1 MRRALAFPR
10 MPNLPTSR
18 QVRDSA
24 PASAKPRAADRR
36 SLARAFQTF
45 TQAAGSL
52 EKSYGQL
59 QNEVSRLRADLER
72 TNAELARSL
81 EENARAR
88 AFLSQVLAGL
98 PCGVL
103 VSDSQGQVQM
113 LNSEAR
119 RLLELDP
126 DGVPDNDPPSSAVL
140 KKLLSEVSPGD
151 CYTEQE
157 WAPGPPPGNRVLAIS
172 TAKVEISREAE
183 SETIWIL
190 RDITDQKRLAVEREE
205 GRRAHALAEI
215 AALLAHE
222 IRNPLGSMELFTGL
236 LANAT
241 LGMPETHPW
250 VMHLQAGLRSL
261 AATVNNVLQ
270 FHGKSCEELLPARL
284 DRLLCDTVE
293 ILSPLA
299 RRQGLTIVMEDLIGG
314 VMVSADPQR
323 LQQAFF
329 NLALNALWATAEG
342 GTLTVRVRWAAHFP
356 QGTVQIEFQD
366 DGTGIEPHLLDAIF
380 KPGFTTKA
388 GSPGLGLSVCK
399 RVIEQHGGSISVDS
413 HVHRGSTFTIFLPAS
428 GGTQ

>member
-18 QVRDSA
+18 QVRDST

-72 TNAELARSL
+72 TNAELSHSL

-103 VSDSQGQVQM
+103 VSDSQGRVQM

-126 DGVPDNDPPSSAVL
+126 EGLPDNDPPSSEVL
-140 KKLLSEVSPGD
+140 NKLLSEVSAGP
-151 CYTEQE
+151 CFAEEE
-157 WAPGPPPGNRVLAIS
+157 WSPDPPPGNLVLAIS
-172 TAKVEISREAE
+172 TAKVEISREEE

-215 AALLAHE
+215 AAVLAHE

-241 LGMPETHPW
+241 ARMPETHPW

-270 FHGKSCEELLPARL
+270 FHGKPCEELLPTRL
-284 DRLLCDTVE
+284 DRLLRDTVE
-293 ILSPLA
+293 FLGPLA
-299 RRQGLTIVMEDLIGG
+299 RRQGLTIVMDDLIGG

-323 LQQAFF
+323 LQQVFF

-342 GTLTVRVRWAAHFP
+342 GTLTVRVRWAAHLP
-356 QGTVQIEFQD
+356 RGLVRIDFQD
-366 DGTGIEPHLLDAIF
+366 DGTGIEPDMLEAIF

-399 RVIEQHGGSISVDS
+399 RVIEQHGGSICVESQVG
-413 HVHRGSTFTIFLPAS
+413 RGSTFTIFLPAS

>member
-24 PASAKPRAADRR
+24 PTSAKPRAADRR

-72 TNAELARSL
+72 TNAELSRSL
-81 EENARAR
+81 QENARAR

-103 VSDSQGQVQM
+103 VSDSLGRVQM

-119 RLLELDP
+119 RLLELDME
-126 DGVPDNDPPSSAVL
+126 GVPDNDSPSSAVL
-140 KKLLSEVSPGD
+140 NRLLSEVSPGP
-151 CYTEQE
+151 CYAEQE
-157 WAPGPPPGNRVLAIS
+157 WSPDPPPGNRVLAIS
-172 TAKVEISREAE
+172 TSKVEISREAE

-215 AALLAHE
+215 AAV
-222 IRNPLGSMELFTGL
+222 

-241 LGMPETHPW
+241 AQMPETQQW

-261 AATVNNVLQ
+261 GATVNNVLQ
-270 FHGKSCEELLPARL
+270 FHGKPCEELLPTRL
-284 DRLLCDTVE
+284 DRLLGDTME
-293 ILSPLA
+293 FLGPLA
-299 RRQGLTIVMEDLIGG
+299 RRQGLTIVMEDSIGG
-314 VMVSADPQR
+314 VLVS
-323 LQQAFF
+323 
-329 NLALNALWATAEG
+329 
-342 GTLTVRVRWAAHFP
+342 
-356 QGTVQIEFQD
+356 
-366 DGTGIEPHLLDAIF
+366 
-380 KPGFTTKA
+380 
-388 GSPGLGLSVCK
+388 
-399 RVIEQHGGSISVDS
+399 
-413 HVHRGSTFTIFLPAS
+413 
-428 GGTQ
+428 